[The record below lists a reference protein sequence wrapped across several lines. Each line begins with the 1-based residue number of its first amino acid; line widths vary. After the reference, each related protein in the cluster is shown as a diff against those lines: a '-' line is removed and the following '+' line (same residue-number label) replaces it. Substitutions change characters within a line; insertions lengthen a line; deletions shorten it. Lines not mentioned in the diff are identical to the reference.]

1 LRAMSLISMSLISI
15 KAAPPGKRPE
25 ETCKGASG
33 ALPAANRGSALQDDD
48 GLSEEAIE
56 AALKQT
62 PRGAFALAGLTV
74 GLLMAA
80 WFAIY
85 LLIFLPRGSV
95 G

>member
-1 LRAMSLISMSLISI
+1 M
-15 KAAPPGKRPE
+15 P
-25 ETCKGASG
+25 
-33 ALPAANRGSALQDDD
+33 DDD
-48 GLSEEAIE
+48 GLSEAELE

-85 LLIFLPRGSV
+85 LLVFLPRGSV